1 MPEMRLEL
9 HQELLENM
17 MPTFHAPLKA
27 IVLAALIA
35 AGGPLFA
42 QKEDHWYGGYSS
54 GFWGLGDSIGFRGS
68 LPGVFG
74 LPGNSPEGLS
84 ASRYFSGYRMSDS
97 FAIEGAQTSFGLSG
111 SACGG
116 DPLTGDAYRSCYGS
130 AWSVS
135 GVATIPFQSIGLA
148 LYGRMGMHYWQN
160 GSRDEGAG
168 HRALDDLGTVYGIGL
183 SYEFSKAVTFRAES
197 ERYTDLSGNNGNGP
211 GSSIGLDASVHSIG
225 LSIKF

>member
-1 MPEMRLEL
+1 
-9 HQELLENM
+9 M
-17 MPTFHAPLKA
+17 MPTFRVLLKA
-27 IVLAALIA
+27 IALAALITA
-35 AGGPLFA
+35 AGAVLA
-42 QKEDHWYGGYSS
+42 QKEDHWYRGYSS
-54 GFWGLGDSIGFRGS
+54 GFWGLESSVGLQGS

-74 LPGNSPEGLS
+74 LPGSSPEGLS
-84 ASRYFSGYRMSDS
+84 ASRYYSGYRMSES

-148 LYGRMGMHYWQN
+148 LYGKMGMHYWQS
-160 GSRDEGAG
+160 GSQDEGASR
-168 HRALDDLGTVYGIGL
+168 RALDDFGRVYGIGL

-211 GSSIGLDASVHSIG
+211 GSNTGLGASVHSIG
-225 LSIKF
+225 LSIRF

>member
-1 MPEMRLEL
+1 MRLEL
-9 HQELLENM
+9 HLQLLESM

-35 AGGPLFA
+35 TGGSLFA
-42 QKEDHWYGGYSS
+42 QKGEHWYGGYSS
-54 GFWGLGDSIGFRGS
+54 GFWGLDSSVGFQGS

-74 LPGNSPEGLS
+74 LPTGSPEGLS
-84 ASRYFSGYRMSDS
+84 ASRYYGGFRMSDS

-116 DPLTGDAYRSCYGS
+116 GPLTGDSYRSCYGS

-135 GVATIPFQSIGLA
+135 GVATLPFQSMGLA

-160 GSRDEGAG
+160 SLQDEGTS
-168 HRALDDLGTVYGIGL
+168 HRALEDLGTLYGIGL

-197 ERYTDLSGNNGNGP
+197 ERYTDLFGSNSDSPRP
-211 GSSIGLDASVHSIG
+211 GIGLDSSVHSIG